1 MISIS
6 FISFITLIAVS
17 FLEVRGIIFRTL
29 VIVRS
34 TVLSLHETINI
45 RLWSRGRRP
54 IVFNS
59 ILADGSLA
67 FSIPVII
74 SIICFEDFI

>member
-6 FISFITLIAVS
+6 FISFVTLITVS

-54 IVFNS
+54 IVLNS

-67 FSIPVII
+67 FSIPVIV